1 MNKNLVDRNDELH
14 NRFLSFSSH
23 NNNNI
28 KGSKLSGL
36 TVNGSSKRFNKST
49 YEILDET
56 KSILKKVSIP
66 LRKK

>member
-23 NNNNI
+23 NNI

-36 TVNGSSKRFNKST
+36 TVNGSSKRFNRSN

-56 KSILKKVSIP
+56 KSFLKKVSIP
-66 LRKK
+66 LSKKK

>member
-23 NNNNI
+23 NNI
-28 KGSKLSGL
+28 KGSKLSRL

-49 YEILDET
+49 YEVLDEI
-56 KSILKKVSIP
+56 KSILKKLVF
-66 LRKK
+66 L

>member
-23 NNNNI
+23 NNI

-36 TVNGSSKRFNKST
+36 TVNGSSKRFNEST

-56 KSILKKVSIP
+56 KSI
-66 LRKK
+66 

>member
-23 NNNNI
+23 NNI

-56 KSILKKVSIP
+56 KSI
-66 LRKK
+66 

>member
-14 NRFLSFSSH
+14 NRFLSFSSY
-23 NNNNI
+23 NNI

-36 TVNGSSKRFNKST
+36 TVNGSSKRFNEST

-66 LRKK
+66 LSKK